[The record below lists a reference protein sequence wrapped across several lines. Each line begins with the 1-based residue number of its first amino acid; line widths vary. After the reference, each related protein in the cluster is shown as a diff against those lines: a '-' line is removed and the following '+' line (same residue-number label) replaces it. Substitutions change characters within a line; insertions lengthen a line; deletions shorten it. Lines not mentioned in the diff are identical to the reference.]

1 MLVLE
6 ALAAIGCVAIVWVI
20 LSWVMRPRPVAR
32 VWLILPLR
40 GDGAE
45 LEPTLRQIRF
55 LQKAGLL
62 QATTLLTDCG
72 LSGQGRRAAGLQEDE
87 NTLLCDPQ
95 RLLEHIRLETM
106 EHGRN

>member
-6 ALAAIGCVAIVWVI
+6 ALAAIGCVTIVWVI
-20 LSWVMRPRPVAR
+20 LGWLMRPRSMAR

-40 GDGAE
+40 GDGAD
-45 LEPTLRQIRF
+45 LEPTVRQIRF

-62 QATTLLTDCG
+62 RATTLLTDCG
-72 LSGQGRRAAGLQEDE
+72 LSPQGRRAAGMQEDE
-87 NTLLCDPQ
+87 DTLLCDPQ
-95 RLLEHIRLETM
+95 RLWEYIRLETM